1 VYIEDKLRHPPL
13 WTGQLLDSWT
23 FCSQLAI
30 AGLDELQPVHSN
42 NTHTHTPLLFIYI
55 HLYLYLYIEG
65 DIHSICSV
73 TLENPS
79 NYRGYFVTALESL

>member
-1 VYIEDKLRHPPL
+1 MFPFVQLVSHSKNFLIGKL
-13 WTGQLLDSWT
+13 
-23 FCSQLAI
+23 
-30 AGLDELQPVHSN
+30 
-42 NTHTHTPLLFIYI
+42 IYI